1 MSQVLLHGACAEVV
15 FMNELCCLIML
26 HVFLI
31 DQMRST
37 YQMITNTSL

>member
-1 MSQVLLHGACAEVV
+1 MSQVLLNGAYAKVV
-15 FMNELCCLIML
+15 FEDKLCCLIML

-37 YQMITNTSL
+37 YQMITNTNL